1 MELRR
6 GFQQGAAQ
14 ANVCFIKFTLAM
26 LRTDRRGP
34 ERQQGVEATAAVLL
48 RTDGGLGPEDGCGDG
63 EKVDLRNL

>member
-1 MELRR
+1 
-6 GFQQGAAQ
+6 
-14 ANVCFIKFTLAM
+14 M